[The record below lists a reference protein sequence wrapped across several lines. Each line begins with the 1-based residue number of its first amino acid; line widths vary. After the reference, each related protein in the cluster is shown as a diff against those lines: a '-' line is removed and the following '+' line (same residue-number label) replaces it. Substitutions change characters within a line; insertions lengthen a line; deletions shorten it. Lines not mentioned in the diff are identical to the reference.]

1 MELGITPACAGKS
14 SAPPRCIRRSRD
26 HPRVCGEKQKLIFE
40 ITMESRI
47 TPAYAGKRDRP
58 RSGPGTTR
66 DHPRVCGEKCLDG
79 IAHGMIAG
87 SPPRV
92 RGKGNLSGP
101 FYSRSGIT
109 PACAGKR
116 VRQHR
121 RAGGKRDHPRVC
133 GEKGSRYREII
144 RSMGS
149 PPRVRGKDAVLFY
162 MADPVGITPAC
173 AGKSRFQSRPRP
185 VAGDHPRVCGEKNI
199 TSRTKNSELG
209 SPPRVRGKASSITG
223 YFGVVRITPACAG
236 KSRFCSWL
244 PAVEGDHPRVCG
256 EKSGSCPCCCLR
268 LGSPPRVRG
277 KV

>member
-1 MELGITPACAGKS
+1 M
-14 SAPPRCIRRSRD
+14 
-26 HPRVCGEKQKLIFE
+26 
-40 ITMESRI
+40 
-47 TPAYAGKRDRP
+47 
-58 RSGPGTTR
+58 
-66 DHPRVCGEKCLDG
+66 
-79 IAHGMIAG
+79 
-87 SPPRV
+87 

-185 VAGDHPRVCGEKNI
+185 VAGDHPRVCGEK
-199 TSRTKNSELG
+199 
-209 SPPRVRGKASSITG
+209 
-223 YFGVVRITPACAG
+223 
-236 KSRFCSWL
+236 
-244 PAVEGDHPRVCG
+244 AVSVFI
-256 EKSGSCPCCCLR
+256 R
-268 LGSPPRVRG
+268 LLHTGSPPRVRG
-277 KV
+277 KVVPVVAPVVVPGITPACAGKRAKK

>member
-1 MELGITPACAGKS
+1 M
-14 SAPPRCIRRSRD
+14 
-26 HPRVCGEKQKLIFE
+26 
-40 ITMESRI
+40 
-47 TPAYAGKRDRP
+47 
-58 RSGPGTTR
+58 
-66 DHPRVCGEKCLDG
+66 
-79 IAHGMIAG
+79 
-87 SPPRV
+87 

-185 VAGDHPRVCGEKNI
+185 VAGDHPRVCGEK
-199 TSRTKNSELG
+199 SKEVAEYAS
-209 SPPRVRGKASSITG
+209 KA
-223 YFGVVRITPACAG
+223 
-236 KSRFCSWL
+236 
-244 PAVEGDHPRVCG
+244 
-256 EKSGSCPCCCLR
+256 
-268 LGSPPRVRG
+268 GSPPRVRG
-277 KV
+277 KVEPFKGSMYQSRITPACAGKRTSPAGRRTVSWDHPRVCGEKHRPLPDISVLSGSPPRVRGKDCGHLYFLPPYGITPACAGKRLKRSHSIGHFSCILCLFHSVLHRASASGGSRAGPCAPPCLPAQNAVPV

>member
-1 MELGITPACAGKS
+1 M
-14 SAPPRCIRRSRD
+14 
-26 HPRVCGEKQKLIFE
+26 
-40 ITMESRI
+40 
-47 TPAYAGKRDRP
+47 
-58 RSGPGTTR
+58 
-66 DHPRVCGEKCLDG
+66 
-79 IAHGMIAG
+79 
-87 SPPRV
+87 

-185 VAGDHPRVCGEKNI
+185 VAGDHPRVCGEKLCAP
-199 TSRTKNSELG
+199 SSLPKGRG
-209 SPPRVRGKASSITG
+209 SPPRVRGKATFSG
-223 YFGVVRITPACAG
+223 RHRLAVGITPACAG
-236 KSRFCSWL
+236 KRETAAFL
-244 PAVEGDHPRVCG
+244 PRGQQDHPRVCG
-256 EKSGSCPCCCLR
+256 EKTKKIP
-268 LGSPPRVRG
+268 
-277 KV
+277 

>member
-1 MELGITPACAGKS
+1 M
-14 SAPPRCIRRSRD
+14 
-26 HPRVCGEKQKLIFE
+26 
-40 ITMESRI
+40 
-47 TPAYAGKRDRP
+47 
-58 RSGPGTTR
+58 
-66 DHPRVCGEKCLDG
+66 
-79 IAHGMIAG
+79 
-87 SPPRV
+87 

-185 VAGDHPRVCGEKNI
+185 VAGDHPRVCGEK
-199 TSRTKNSELG
+199 
-209 SPPRVRGKASSITG
+209 
-223 YFGVVRITPACAG
+223 
-236 KSRFCSWL
+236 
-244 PAVEGDHPRVCG
+244 AVSVFI
-256 EKSGSCPCCCLR
+256 R
-268 LGSPPRVRG
+268 LLHTGSPPRVRG
-277 KV
+277 KVVPVVAPVVVPGITPACAGKRTSPAGRRTVSWDHPRVCGEKQRQSQFNSGSMGSPPRVRGKD